1 MRRCLLQRIE
11 GTRWVFS
18 KTKKWGA
25 GGDRRDVS
33 TVPLKGDLFLV
44 QETSR
49 LSLSIQR
56 DSCHVTLLILDDI
69 VQCGGCVLR
78 SASRKAER
86 AHSVSRAITFVPRF
100 QKLLFPEM
108 PRVVTR

>member
-11 GTRWVFS
+11 GTRWVFLRQRNGGPVG
-18 KTKKWGA
+18 TA

-49 LSLSIQR
+49 LSPSRGVSNSEKIPSVTHRSPQR
-56 DSCHVTLLILDDI
+56 SSLGISNM
-69 VQCGGCVLR
+69 VLYVEVR
-78 SASRKAER
+78 TRW
-86 AHSVSRAITFVPRF
+86 RF
-100 QKLLFPEM
+100 RFTCN
-108 PRVVTR
+108 RD